1 MVAKINVGNSLF
13 GALAYNQNKV
23 DQGEG
28 RVLCSNKM
36 PEQEDGM
43 FDIHSCMRYFNCQL
57 PRDIKTEKP
66 ILHISLNPHPDDV
79 LTDSQLAAI
88 AEEYMQKMGYG
99 QQPYMVYVHE
109 DIERHHMHI
118 VSLRVDATGRKI
130 DDSNNFYRSK
140 AITRE
145 LEKKYGLHP
154 AGKKQQGETFDFKKV
169 DTSKGNLK
177 IQIGNVIKPLV
188 VQYEFQS
195 FNEYRSLLFLYNIQV
210 EEVRGEVR
218 GRKYNGLVY
227 STTDKN
233 GNKVGNPF
241 KSSLYGKTAG
251 YETVYSRMEES
262 KREMKDRKLR
272 DGIICKIRPI
282 LQNMSGRKD
291 FENKL
296 SRSGIDVLFRENEA
310 GRIYGVTFIDH
321 ESRCVFNGSRLGKEF
336 SANAFEERFN
346 GIPIRESIT
355 PIEIP
360 EEKTNHVGT
369 LPDGGGLME
378 GLGEGLL
385 SIFQFESQNADPE
398 EDGFYH
404 RMKKKKKKQR
414 RIRF

>member
-13 GALAYNQNKV
+13 GALSYNQNKV

-43 FDIHSCMRYFNCQL
+43 FDIHSCMKYFNCQL
-57 PRDIKTEKP
+57 PQDIKTEKP

-79 LTDSQLAAI
+79 LTDNQLAAI

-109 DIERHHMHI
+109 DIERHHVHI

-145 LEKKYGLHP
+145 LEKKYGLHS
-154 AGKKQQGETFDFKKV
+154 AEKKQQGETFDFKKV
-169 DTSKGNLK
+169 DVSKGNLK

-188 VQYEFQS
+188 VQYKFQS
-195 FNEYRSLLFLYNIQV
+195 FNEYRSLLSLYNIQV

-227 STTDKN
+227 SAMDKN
-233 GNKVGNPF
+233 RNKVGNPF
-241 KSSLYGKTAG
+241 KSSLYGKTVG
-251 YETVYSRMEES
+251 YEAVYSRTEKS
-262 KREMKDRKLR
+262 KMEMKDRKLR
-272 DGIICKIRPI
+272 DEIIRKIRPL
-282 LQNMSGRKD
+282 LQNTPAKKE

-310 GRIYGVTFIDH
+310 GRIYGITFIDH
-321 ESRCVFNGSRLGKEF
+321 GSRCVFNGSRLGKEF
-336 SANAFEERFN
+336 SANAFEERFS
-346 GIPIRESIT
+346 GIPKRGSIT
-355 PIEIP
+355 PMIIP
-360 EEKTNHVGT
+360 AEKTDHIGS

-378 GLGEGLL
+378 GLVEGAL
-385 SIFQFESQNADPE
+385 SIFQFESQNADLE

-404 RMKKKKKKQR
+404 RMKKKKKKQC
-414 RIRF
+414 RIKF

>member
-36 PEQEDGM
+36 PEPEDGM
-43 FDIHSCMRYFNCQL
+43 FDINSCMRYFNCQL
-57 PRDIKTEKP
+57 PQDIKTEKP

-79 LTDSQLAAI
+79 LTDNQLADV

-109 DIERHHMHI
+109 DIERRHMHI

-130 DDSNNFYRSK
+130 NDSNNFYRSK

-145 LEKKYGLHP
+145 LEKKYGLYT
-154 AGKKQQGETFDFKKV
+154 AEKKQQGDTLDFKKV
-169 DTSKGNLK
+169 DVSKGNLK
-177 IQIGNVIKPLV
+177 IQIGSVIKPLV
-188 VQYEFQS
+188 VQYKFQS
-195 FNEYRSLLFLYNIQV
+195 FNEYRSLLSLYNIQV

-227 STTDKN
+227 SATDN
-233 GNKVGNPF
+233 DGNKVGNPF

-251 YETVYSRMEES
+251 YEAVYSKIEKS
-262 KREMKDRKLR
+262 KREIKDWKLR
-272 DGIICKIRPI
+272 DDIIRKIRPI
-282 LQNMSGRKD
+282 LQNTLAKKE

-296 SRSGIDVLFRENEA
+296 TRSGIDVLFRENEE

-321 ESRCVFNGSRLGKEF
+321 QNRCVFNGSRLGKEY

-346 GIPIRESIT
+346 GTSLEGIT
-355 PIEIP
+355 PMEIP
-360 EEKTNHVGT
+360 AEKTNHIGT
-369 LPDGGGLME
+369 LADGGVME
-378 GLGEGLL
+378 GLVEGAL
-385 SIFQFESQNADPE
+385 SLFQFEGQNVDSE

-404 RMKKKKKKQR
+404 KNKKKKKKQH
-414 RIRF
+414 RIKI